1 MLGIGY
7 AALTDTLKIAGTI
20 DLTKDDAEKEFNL
33 DIHFSETVT
42 VDDPT
47 KATGSRNADDD
58 DKGTFS
64 VTGLKK
70 VGEKVSIT
78 YTIVND
84 GEIEATVTPK
94 TLLNTYTDKLIY
106 STDWDNGEGGYVPK
120 VISAK
125 GSETITITV
134 ELKALPTETM
144 QANFTIEFTAVA
156 DDNNK

>member
-7 AALTDTLKIAGTI
+7 AALTDILDIAGTI
-20 DLTKDDAEKEFNL
+20 DLAKDDAEKEFNL

-42 VDDPT
+42 VDDST
-47 KATGSRNADDD
+47 KATGRRNADND

-70 VGEKVSIT
+70 VGDKVSIT

-84 GEIEATVTPK
+84 SEIEATITPK

-106 STDWDNGEGGYVPK
+106 STDWDDGEGGYVSK
-120 VISAK
+120 VIGAK
-125 GSETITITV
+125 SSETITITV

-144 QANFTIEFTAVA
+144 QANFTIEFTATA
-156 DDNNK
+156 DDNK